1 MLSLSSEVF
10 LSYREALVVPQQSSE
25 EEKKLRQCGSLKS
38 FGTNMPSA
46 GLQILGTFLATIGFL
61 GDIVICA
68 LPMWKVSAFI
78 GNNIVTAQ
86 IFWEGLWM
94 NCVMQSTGQMQ
105 CKVYDSMLA
114 LPQDLQAAR
123 ALVVI
128 SILVVFMGIL
138 LSVAGGKCTNCID
151 DEMAKSKVAIAA
163 GVFFIVG
170 GILCLIPVSWSA
182 NEVIKNFYNPIVNDA
197 QRRELGASLFI
208 GWGSAGL
215 LFIGGAL
222 LCCQCQQGKD
232 SRYSVKY
239 SAPRSAASGGAYT
252 QLVGVCLAIIGLLGT
267 ILICGLPMWKVTAFI
282 EANIVTA
289 QVFWEGLWMNCVIQ
303 STGHSQCKAYDSILA
318 LPRELQA
325 SRALICVSIAVSV
338 VAIGLTVV
346 GARCTIFFRDDR
358 LKKANI
364 GLAGGV
370 VFILAG
376 ILCIIP
382 VSWSA
387 YSIITDLP

>member
-1 MLSLSSEVF
+1 M
-10 LSYREALVVPQQSSE
+10 A
-25 EEKKLRQCGSLKS
+25 
-38 FGTNMPSA
+38 SA
-46 GLQILGTFLATIGFL
+46 GLQILGIFLAAIGFL
-61 GDIVICA
+61 GDIIICA

-94 NCVMQSTGQMQ
+94 NCVKQSTGQMQ

-114 LPQDLQAAR
+114 LPRDLQAAR

-128 SILVVFMGIL
+128 SILVVLMGIL
-138 LSVAGGKCTNCID
+138 LAVAGGKCTNCIE

-163 GVFFIVG
+163 GVFFIIG

-182 NEVIKNFYNPIVNDA
+182 NEVIRNFYNPIMIDA
-197 QRRELGASLFI
+197 QRRELG
-208 GWGSAGL
+208 
-215 LFIGGAL
+215 
-222 LCCQCQQGKD
+222 
-232 SRYSVKY
+232 
-239 SAPRSAASGGAYT
+239 T
-252 QLVGVCLAIIGLLGT
+252 QLVGVCLAIIGFLGT
-267 ILICGLPMWKVTAFI
+267 ILICGLPMWKVTAFVG
-282 EANIVTA
+282 ANIVTA

-303 STGHSQCKAYDSILA
+303 STGHLQCKAYDSFLA
-318 LPRELQA
+318 LPQDLQA
-325 SRALICVSIAVSV
+325 SRALISVSIAVSV

-346 GARCTIFFRDDR
+346 GVRCTNFYHDDW
-358 LKKANI
+358 LTKANV

-376 ILCIIP
+376 LLCVIP

-387 YSIITDLP
+387 HSIITGFYNPLATEERRGELGASIYVGWASGALLIIGGGVLCSTYRC